1 MDKWQDW
8 VTTIIGIAVTYTTID
23 YRLEKTRKQKEIDDL
38 KLTVINQSERI
49 IKLESQVVSDK
60 EVREIMKEFF
70 FPLVESIGK
79 IQEDTQQIKLD
90 IAKLQVRGHNKD
102 EDSAV

>member
-8 VTTIIGIAVTYTTID
+8 VTLLIGVVITYTTGSHQF
-23 YRLEKTRKQKEIDDL
+23 EKARKQKEIDAL
-38 KLTVINQSERI
+38 KEQVSNQSERI

-90 IAKLQVRGHNKD
+90 IARLQTRGLNKD